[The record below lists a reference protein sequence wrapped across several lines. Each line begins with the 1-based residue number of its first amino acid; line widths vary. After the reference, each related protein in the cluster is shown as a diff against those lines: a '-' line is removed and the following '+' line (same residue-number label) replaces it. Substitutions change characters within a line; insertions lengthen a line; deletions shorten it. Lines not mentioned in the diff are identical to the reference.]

1 MTAFEWEIGSEL
13 RMAKRAPLFI
23 SDPPYFAQKTP
34 SAKWLAVCPP
44 SRKNEKHKSMCSCS
58 SEISGSHL
66 TKWTNHS
73 KIPQCFYLSTLWN
86 IWVVA
91 HLGLKDSIYW
101 VQSQFVQ
108 CAIETLR
115 KQKERKVLHV
125 AHHEGGHM
133 LEIVAKRKLKVIVN
147 FEPNKP
153 FWTKFE
159 SGKVKSGFLHYWN
172 SWCSSI
178 L

>member
-1 MTAFEWEIGSEL
+1 MYQW
-13 RMAKRAPLFI
+13 
-23 SDPPYFAQKTP
+23 PPYFAQKTH

-44 SRKNEKHKSMCSCS
+44 SRKNEKHKSMCSIGHFHQWYQAAIWQIMAKS
-58 SEISGSHL
+58 LNASTWVLSEISGLWHTSG
-66 TKWTNHS
+66 W
-73 KIPQCFYLSTLWN
+73 KILSSECSPSLFN
-86 IWVVA
+86 A
-91 HLGLKDSIYW
+91 HLRLWESK
-101 VQSQFVQ
+101 
-108 CAIETLR
+108 
-115 KQKERKVLHV
+115 KRKVLHV

-147 FEPNKP
+147 LEPNKP

-178 L
+178 LYRELNFITL